1 MHLCSLLKFN
11 LDILKKLWQLL
22 SFLFSKFLLL
32 LKFIARLLKRF
43 WRFIHSKKRYA
54 IPFYALVL
62 YGLFIFI
69 LVKTSGDASYD
80 KVLTNKTIND
90 FTQINPIQVN
100 KIIKPK
106 TIEEMVE
113 AITTTSGPIS
123 IGGGKFSMG
132 GQTAYEN
139 SLHIDMRGFNKVIEL
154 DTILKQVTVQPG
166 IVWRDLQRVIDPH
179 HLSIKIMQ
187 TYANFTVGGAVSVN
201 CHGRYIG
208 HGPIVSSVL
217 QIKLVTAEGKI
228 ITASRAE
235 NQEIFNA
242 AIGGYGGIGVL
253 VEITLQL
260 DTNTKVERHHQ
271 LIKAEDYN
279 TFFDANIRNNKEVV
293 FQNGDLYPPDYI
305 TINAVWWSK
314 SDKELT
320 DTVHVTPEGE
330 SYWLDRQVMEI
341 VSWGDFGKW
350 LRRKAIDPLLFSS
363 EKVTWRNKEA
373 SYDVKEL
380 EPKSRAEET
389 YVLQEYFIPVKNI
402 NSFIPK
408 MRTVFNKHNV
418 NVINVSL
425 RHAYP
430 DKETLLSWA
439 PHEVFA
445 FVIYY
450 LQGTDAKS
458 REGVKQWTVEMT
470 DAILSEGGRWYLPYQ
485 PHASIQQFEKGY
497 ANSSSYFEI
506 KNRLDSTHRFTNKLL
521 DKYNPYLQTE
531 IAKERNNI
539 KEYFRAEEQ
548 TVLTIPE
555 WYLVFNPKEYADY
568 LESGKNPSDFPFHA
582 SIDEYWKLYDR
593 SMKLVSK
600 AYPANEEYTTM
611 LNVIGVSITMEYG
624 AKIIYENT
632 IGRFFGWVANGTQ
645 SDEEKMIVNAQRA
658 YSDFIYDKAWYEFEF
673 TPWIKKIWNV
683 SNSADSNWLRKWER
697 TLFFT
702 MEFTFKAGYAQ
713 LIEWA
718 AKASYEEPVQNIY
731 LITSGNDSIPE
742 TNTIKVVSQKN
753 NKKILSITRWG
764 EFTKAMIRLSN
775 SDITIEEIG
784 GNDEIIVSVIAPKDG
799 TMAFVKRELLYKSA
813 VVSRTDKTRLV
824 YLMRVSNLLPFLKE
838 AKRVGIEI
846 EHVYDY

>member
-1 MHLCSLLKFN
+1 M
-11 LDILKKLWQLL
+11 LKKLWQLL
-22 SFLFSKFLLL
+22 AFLFSKFLLL
-32 LKFIARLLKRF
+32 LKFITKLLSRF
-43 WRFIHSKKRYA
+43 WKFIHRKKRYA
-54 IPFYALVL
+54 IPFYAFVL
-62 YGLFIFI
+62 YVLFIFI
-69 LVKTSGDASYD
+69 LVKTSGDANYD
-80 KVLTNKTIND
+80 KVLANKTIND
-90 FTQINPIQVN
+90 VTQINPIQVN

-106 TIEEMVE
+106 TIQEIVE

-139 SLHIDMRGFNKVIEL
+139 SLHIDMRDFNKVIAL

-166 IVWRDLQRVIDPH
+166 IVWRDLQKVIDPH

-217 QIKLVTAEGKI
+217 QLKLVTASGEI
-228 ITASRAE
+228 ITANRNE
-235 NQEIFNA
+235 NQDIFSA

-253 VEITLQL
+253 VEVTLQL

-271 LIKAEDYN
+271 LIDAKDYN

-293 FQNGDLYPPDYI
+293 FQNGDLYPPDYS
-305 TINAVWWSK
+305 TINAVWWKK
-314 SDKELT
+314 SEKTLT
-320 DTVHVTPEGE
+320 DTTHVTPEGE
-330 SYWLDRQVMEI
+330 SYWLERQVMD
-341 VSWGDFGKW
+341 VVAWGDFGKW
-350 LRRKAIDPLLFSS
+350 LRRRAIDPILFSS

-389 YVLQEYFIPVKNI
+389 YVLQEYFIPVKKI
-402 NSFIPK
+402 NAFIPK
-408 MRTVFNKHNV
+408 MREVFNKHHV

-439 PHEVFA
+439 PEEVFA

-497 ANSSSYFEI
+497 SNSSSYFEL
-506 KNRLDSTHRFTNKLL
+506 KNKLDSAHRFTNKLL
-521 DKYNPYLQTE
+521 DKYNPYLKNE
-531 IAKERNNI
+531 IERERNTI
-539 KEYFRAEEQ
+539 KGYVRAEEQ

-568 LESGKNPSDFPFHA
+568 LESGKNPSNFPFYA

-632 IGRFFGWVANGTQ
+632 IGRFFGWFANGTQ
-645 SDEEKMIVNAQRA
+645 SDEEKVIIQAQRA
-658 YSDFIYDKAWYEFEF
+658 YSNFIYDKAWYEFEF
-673 TPWIKKIWNV
+673 TTWIKKVWHV
-683 SNSADSNWLRKWER
+683 SNSANSNWLRKWER

-702 MEFTFKAGYAQ
+702 LEFSFKSCYAQ

-731 LITSGNDSIPE
+731 MITSGNDSIPE
-742 TNTIKVVSQKN
+742 TNTIKVISQKDD
-753 NKKILSITRWG
+753 KKIISVTRWG
-764 EFTKAMIRLSN
+764 EFTKAMIQLSN
-775 SDITIEEIG
+775 HNITIEEIG
-784 GNDEIIVSVIAPKDG
+784 GNDEIVVSLIGEKSSPINFSNTD
-799 TMAFVKRELLYKSA
+799 LLYQSA
-813 VVSRTDKTRLV
+813 VVSNSSNTRLV
-824 YLMRVSNLLPFLKE
+824 YLMPTSNLLLFIKE
-838 AKRVGIEI
+838 ATTRDFEI